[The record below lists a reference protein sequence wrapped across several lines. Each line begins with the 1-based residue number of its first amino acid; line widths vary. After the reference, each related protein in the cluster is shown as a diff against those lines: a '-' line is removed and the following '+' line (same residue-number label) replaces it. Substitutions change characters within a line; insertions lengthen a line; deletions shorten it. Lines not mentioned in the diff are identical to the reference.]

1 MDSYQSESYPSIKFV
16 KYVILFISI
25 ILFIFCCIRT
35 KMTLSNKTDSINI
48 LKTNRIFNKN
58 AALSKFSANK
68 VDVVKMEK
76 TAKNVKEEDAPEEPN
91 VQVEEKKDVVPV
103 VFEDMTEEQLAEKL
117 NRSLPST
124 LAGSGYIFANYTA
137 RTGMD
142 PYLSVAIVLHETGC
156 KWGCSDLVNSCYNV
170 GGVKGAP
177 GCHGGEYKAYS
188 SLNEGINMFLDNLYY
203 NYYARGLTTPEAIN
217 PYYAESTT
225 WASQV
230 GSYINEVRNT

>member
-1 MDSYQSESYPSIKFV
+1 MDSYQSETYPSIKVV
-16 KYVILFISI
+16 KYAVLIISI

-35 KMTLSNKTDSINI
+35 KVTLRNNSKNNVV
-48 LKTNRIFNKN
+48 LKNEKVFNKN
-58 AALSKFSANK
+58 TAMSKFSANK
-68 VDVVKMEK
+68 VEVVKMEK
-76 TAKNVKEEDAPEEPN
+76 VPENVDKDSAPKQEVQEESN
-91 VQVEEKKDVVPV
+91 VVEEVPIV
-103 VFEDMTEEQLAEKL
+103 YDGMTEQQLTEKL

-124 LAGSGYIFANYTA
+124 LAGSGNIFANYTA
-137 RTGMD
+137 RTGID

-156 KWGCSDLVNSCYNV
+156 KWGCSDLVRTCYNV

-177 GCHGGEYKAYS
+177 GCYGGEYKAYS
-188 SLNEGINMFLDNLYY
+188 SLSEGINMFLDNLYY

-230 GSYINEVRNT
+230 GSYMYEVRNA